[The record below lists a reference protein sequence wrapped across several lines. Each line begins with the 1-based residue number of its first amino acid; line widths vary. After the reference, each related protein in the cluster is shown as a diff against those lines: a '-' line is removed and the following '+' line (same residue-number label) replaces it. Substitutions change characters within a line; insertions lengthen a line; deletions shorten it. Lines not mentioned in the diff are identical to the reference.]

1 MKAIAWATRSSAA
14 MFERALNVF
23 WIVLGLAAA
32 AHART
37 HGLVGPSGPESGLF
51 PLIAGLLIA
60 AAGLVLLLRPA
71 HHARDPQWASGAAL
85 GRVIGVCAGLAVMA
99 LVIDYLGFAVTSA
112 LTMMVLLRTV
122 DRGSWL
128 WTIAFAVGSVVFVV
142 ALFGHVLGMPL
153 PRGPWGW

>member
-1 MKAIAWATRSSAA
+1 

-37 HGLVGPSGPESGLF
+37 FGLIGPSGPESGLF

-60 AAGLVLLLRPA
+60 TSGLVLLLRPA
-71 HHARDPQWASGAAL
+71 HRARDPQWASGGAL
-85 GRVIGVCAGLAVMA
+85 GRVIGVCTGLAVMA
-99 LVIDYLGFAVTSA
+99 FAMDYLGFALTST
-112 LTMMVLLRTV
+112 LTMIVLLRTV
-122 DRGSWL
+122 DRGGWL
-128 WTIAFAVGSVVFVV
+128 RSIVIAIGSVVFVMW
-142 ALFGHVLGMPL
+142 LFGQVLGMPL

>member
-1 MKAIAWATRSSAA
+1 

-32 AHART
+32 AYSRSI
-37 HGLVGPSGPESGLF
+37 GLVGPSGPESGLF

-60 AAGLVLLLRPA
+60 AAGFVLLIRPA
-71 HHARDPQWASGAAL
+71 HRARDPQWAGGAAL
-85 GRVIGVCAGLAVMA
+85 ARVIGVCAGLAVMA
-99 LVIDYLGFAVTSA
+99 FAMDYLGFAVTSA
-112 LTMMVLLRTV
+112 LTMIVLLRTV

-128 WTIAFAVGSVVFVV
+128 WSIVFATGSVLFVV
-142 ALFGHVLGMPL
+142 WLFGHLLGMPL